1 MPGHIS
7 HLGLITFQFT
17 FLSLSSSFFITI
29 LKELLAYMLLYER
42 KGNRLCF
49 CSRKYTFVPPAWLS
63 VIKERMWLN
72 FPRLGFTS
80 TVVYTVQKSFYTSKF
95 FLFLIFFSFMAND
108 PFSGPEVLPLM
119 FQMPFSFIYLCMKF
133 VSMKQKVI
141 FHTQCVL
148 SLNRTL
154 PGVSVLW
161 GLMFDCIMHTQIL
174 FFIANK
180 ILLARQRKSSS
191 CSFLLLSLSLLFFI
205 FFSFYTSV

>member
-1 MPGHIS
+1 
-7 HLGLITFQFT
+7 
-17 FLSLSSSFFITI
+17 
-29 LKELLAYMLLYER
+29 
-42 KGNRLCF
+42 
-49 CSRKYTFVPPAWLS
+49 
-63 VIKERMWLN
+63 
-72 FPRLGFTS
+72 
-80 TVVYTVQKSFYTSKF
+80 
-95 FLFLIFFSFMAND
+95 MAND

-141 FHTQCVL
+141 FYTQCVL

-191 CSFLLLSLSLLFFI
+191 CSFLFLSLSLCCFSSFSLFIPQCNRENWGVEI
-205 FFSFYTSV
+205 FQGVDEDSDSSRGGDVSPKGGYTDSTGLPAAQRKCPCALQVPDLHLWSHLPSSGKSRGNSLRLVLSVHFNSFLLLCFQNTFRPQKFYW